1 MNQKIKA
8 YIGFAIKGKKTIVGV
23 DNIVLKNK
31 SKVIIISPE
40 LSENSLNKLKQ
51 KTETKIIVL
60 DGYLPEGVLALGITD
75 DSLASEIIKQTEN
88 C

>member
-8 YIGFAIKGKKTIVGV
+8 YIGFAIKSKKTVIGV
-23 DNIVLKNK
+23 DNLILNNK
-31 SKVIIISPE
+31 SKDIIISPE
-40 LSENSLNKLKQ
+40 LSENSLSKLKQ

-75 DSLASEIIKQTEN
+75 ASLAGEIIKQTES